1 MSLDRLT
8 ILKGFWAK
16 DSVIDPNNV
25 DEEVIRVPRL
35 HQKYL
40 DLLTDLKV
48 LVFRKQAEF
57 LKLKGARSRYYSG
70 SMGKEELQEFGW
82 EQYQGKTP
90 LKSELERL
98 LEVDPVLLVAEENLF
113 ELKAC
118 FEYVEEVMKSLR
130 YRGTELKTIAD
141 WRKFLAGN

>member
-1 MSLDRLT
+1 MSLDRLSL
-8 ILKGFWAK
+8 LKGLWSK
-16 DSVIDPNNV
+16 DCIIDPNNV
-25 DEEVIRVPRL
+25 DDEIVRVPKL

-48 LVFRKQAEF
+48 LVFRKQADF

-70 SMGKEELQEFGW
+70 SMGKDELQEFGW

-130 YRGTELKTIAD
+130 YRAQELRTIYEF
-141 WRKFLAGN
+141 RKFIAGN

>member
-130 YRGTELKTIAD
+130 YRGNDLRTVYEF
-141 WRKFLAGN
+141 RKFLAGN

>member
-16 DSVIDPNNV
+16 DAIIDPNNV
-25 DEEVIRVPRL
+25 DEEVVRVPRL

-98 LEVDPVLLVAEENLF
+98 LEVDPVLLAAEENLF

-130 YRGTELKTIAD
+130 YRGTDLRVLAD

>member
-98 LEVDPVLLVAEENLF
+98 LEVDPVLLAAEENLF

-130 YRGTELKTIAD
+130 YRGTDLRVIAD